1 METVAK
7 NIPSDLRSTLLQHI
21 SEIPGIRYRELL
33 RLTGFANGVLA
44 YHLALLEKSISIKV
58 DRKSRM
64 TRYYPISIPSEESR
78 IIGFLKT
85 NTARKITVFIL
96 EHDSCTFNEIVE
108 CVKKAPSTVSWH
120 LKRLA
125 DAGIVS
131 MHNGEYLLYTLRNR
145 EAIIE
150 ILSKY
155 KESFVDKV
163 VNNYAEVMEEL

>member
-1 METVAK
+1 METIAK
-7 NIPSDLRSTLLQHI
+7 NIPSDLRNTLLQYI
-21 SEIPGIRYRELL
+21 NEIPGIRYRELL
-33 RLTGFANGVLA
+33 RLTGFANGVLT
-44 YHLALLEKSISIKV
+44 YHLRLLEKSNSVKV

-108 CVKKAPSTVSWH
+108 HVKKVPSTVSWH

-125 DAGIVS
+125 DAGMVS
-131 MHNGEYLLYTLRNR
+131 VHNGQYLLYTLRNR
-145 EAIIE
+145 GAIVE

-155 KESFVDKV
+155 EESFVDKV
-163 VNNYAEVMEEL
+163 VNNYTEMMEEL